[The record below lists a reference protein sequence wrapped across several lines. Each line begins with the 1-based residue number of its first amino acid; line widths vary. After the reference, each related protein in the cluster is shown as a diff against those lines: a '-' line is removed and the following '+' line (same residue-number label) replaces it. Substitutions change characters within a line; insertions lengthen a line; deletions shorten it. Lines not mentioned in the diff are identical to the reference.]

1 MQVSCFPFWLDESW
15 WCWSWG
21 DIQVC
26 RRSMPFNLSFLF
38 RFESLRKHLV
48 LEGRMC
54 ILNVNSS
61 KLLQMWANWM
71 LSQFRNREIP
81 YRQNVTTALN
91 QGYNVRH
98 AHVFHC
104 ASSFGDSLS
113 CRTLHIWCGR
123 CYISWGRESGDKEE
137 GPEPIACG
145 LRILKREET
154 QKELQ
159 EWQMSR
165 RLFFFGALSTSH
177 KTVSDYVCWP
187 SVFQDFLHAWGG
199 LGSGHDA
206 TNRPETC

>member
-1 MQVSCFPFWLDESW
+1 
-15 WCWSWG
+15 
-21 DIQVC
+21 
-26 RRSMPFNLSFLF
+26 MPFNLSFLF

-165 RLFFFGALSTSH
+165 RLFFL
-177 KTVSDYVCWP
+177 VP
-187 SVFQDFLHAWGG
+187 SVHHTKQSPIMFAGPPSSKTFSMREEGWAVDTMPLTG
-199 LGSGHDA
+199 LRLVSWDRGL
-206 TNRPETC
+206 